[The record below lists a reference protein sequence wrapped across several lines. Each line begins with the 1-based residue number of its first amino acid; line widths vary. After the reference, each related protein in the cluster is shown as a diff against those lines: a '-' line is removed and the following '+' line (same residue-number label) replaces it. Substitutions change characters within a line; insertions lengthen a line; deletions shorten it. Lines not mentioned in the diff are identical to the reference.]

1 MNRHDTSCGTRDARC
16 RTGGIETACVRGV
29 RRRRAWT
36 NLKARGHSVSHT
48 ILYILFTLETAA
60 SERLCS
66 RELPRVPRRKK
77 KKGKKARGEIRPTRG
92 GESSAPAA
100 VGRRPAQGGRRLPK
114 PDRPRLRRLD
124 ATSPC
129 RLGPNGLHSSRQW
142 KKQRLQFWFGSREGA
157 AINT

>member
-77 KKGKKARGEIRPTRG
+77 KRGKKRAERFARRG
-92 GESSAPAA
+92 AWNRQRQLPWVVARLSEAA
-100 VGRRPAQGGRRLPK
+100 GFQNRIVHA
-114 PDRPRLRRLD
+114 
-124 ATSPC
+124 C
-129 RLGPNGLHSSRQW
+129 
-142 KKQRLQFWFGSREGA
+142 A
-157 AINT
+157 A